1 MTLLK
6 QFLELGLDCSPIGL
20 GPGPSQG
27 GYFCTPKGL
36 TVLGWEGVDGIHYGR
51 IRGYG
56 DMVFAVNPM
65 PAGEQHVRP
74 LAGSF
79 RDFLRLLLACGST
92 TTLEQAGDWT
102 REQFDTYLRAPENAV
117 ADVEIAGAD
126 GGAGHPHDGVAG
138 ALQGG
143 DGPPLQGERAVP
155 LPDQSVHGVH
165 RGHSFSDANTTASN
179 SKPWEAGSRLSGR
192 ARPSVS

>member
-36 TVLGWEGVDGIHYGR
+36 TVLGWEALTASTTAASAAMGIWCLP
-51 IRGYG
+51 
-56 DMVFAVNPM
+56 VNPM
-65 PAGEQHVRP
+65 PAGEPACPPPGRQLP
-74 LAGSF
+74 GLSAPAS
-79 RDFLRLLLACGST
+79 ACGST

-117 ADVEIAGAD
+117 TPDAQAVLERIAADFRL
-126 GGAGHPHDGVAG
+126 HPHGRP
-138 ALQGG
+138 LFLHQGRTG
-143 DGPPLQGERAVP
+143 IL
-155 LPDQSVHGVH
+155 
-165 RGHSFSDANTTASN
+165 
-179 SKPWEAGSRLSGR
+179 
-192 ARPSVS
+192 

>member
-27 GYFCTPKGL
+27 GYFCTPKGM
-36 TVLGWEGVDGIHYGR
+36 TVLGW
-51 IRGYG
+51 

-74 LAGSF
+74 LAGRF

-117 ADVEIAGAD
+117 TPDAQAVLERIASAFRLTPMEDPFSYIKGVQASFD
-126 GGAGHPHDGVAG
+126 GGKLHYTDEYYDTLG
-138 ALQGG
+138 L
-143 DGPPLQGERAVP
+143 
-155 LPDQSVHGVH
+155 
-165 RGHSFSDANTTASN
+165 
-179 SKPWEAGSRLSGR
+179 
-192 ARPSVS
+192 ARPDRREPASQGFEFEAVVFALEKE

>member
-102 REQFDTYLRAPENAV
+102 REQFDTYLRAPENA
-117 ADVEIAGAD
+117 DAGCT
-126 GGAGHPHDGVAG
+126 GGAGAHRLRLPSHPHGRP
-138 ALQGG
+138 LFLHQGRTG
-143 DGPPLQGERAVP
+143 IL
-155 LPDQSVHGVH
+155 
-165 RGHSFSDANTTASN
+165 
-179 SKPWEAGSRLSGR
+179 
-192 ARPSVS
+192 

>member
-102 REQFDTYLRAPENAV
+102 REQFDTYLRAPDAQAV
-117 ADVEIAGAD
+117 LERIASAFRLTPMEDPFSYIKGVQASFD
-126 GGAGHPHDGVAG
+126 GGKLHYTDEYYDTLG
-138 ALQGG
+138 L
-143 DGPPLQGERAVP
+143 
-155 LPDQSVHGVH
+155 
-165 RGHSFSDANTTASN
+165 
-179 SKPWEAGSRLSGR
+179 
-192 ARPSVS
+192 ARPDRREPASQGFEFEAVVFALEKE

>member
-27 GYFCTPKGL
+27 GYFCTPKGM

-79 RDFLRLLLACGST
+79 RDFLPLS
-92 TTLEQAGDWT
+92 
-102 REQFDTYLRAPENAV
+102 
-117 ADVEIAGAD
+117 
-126 GGAGHPHDGVAG
+126 GGAFDPYTHHGWQHF
-138 ALQGG
+138 LQHRGEA
-143 DGPPLQGERAVP
+143 GERS
-155 LPDQSVHGVH
+155 LTG
-165 RGHSFSDANTTASN
+165 NL
-179 SKPWEAGSRLSGR
+179 AGNRRNGR
-192 ARPSVS
+192 EWRRES

>member
-117 ADVEIAGAD
+117 TPDAQAVLERIASAFRLTPMEDPFSYIKGVQASFD
-126 GGAGHPHDGVAG
+126 GGTLHYTD
-138 ALQGG
+138 
-143 DGPPLQGERAVP
+143 E
-155 LPDQSVHGVH
+155 
-165 RGHSFSDANTTASN
+165 
-179 SKPWEAGSRLSGR
+179 
-192 ARPSVS
+192 

>member
-117 ADVEIAGAD
+117 TPDAQAVLERIAADPAFGLTREQILRHLDPADYIGCCPEQVERFLRDCIQPALEKY
-126 GGAGHPHDGVAG
+126 AG
-138 ALQGG
+138 AL
-143 DGPPLQGERAVP
+143 A
-155 LPDQSVHGVH
+155 
-165 RGHSFSDANTTASN
+165 GHSAEIT
-179 SKPWEAGSRLSGR
+179 
-192 ARPSVS
+192 V

>member
-1 MTLLK
+1 ML
-6 QFLELGLDCSPIGL
+6 
-20 GPGPSQG
+20 
-27 GYFCTPKGL
+27 
-36 TVLGWEGVDGIHYGR
+36 GVDGIHYGR

-102 REQFDTYLRAPENAV
+102 REQFDTYLRAPMEDPFSYIKGVQASF
-117 ADVEIAGAD
+117 D
-126 GGAGHPHDGVAG
+126 GGKLHYTDEYYDTLG
-138 ALQGG
+138 L
-143 DGPPLQGERAVP
+143 
-155 LPDQSVHGVH
+155 
-165 RGHSFSDANTTASN
+165 
-179 SKPWEAGSRLSGR
+179 
-192 ARPSVS
+192 ARPDRREPASQGFEFETVVFALEKE

>member
-56 DMVFAVNPM
+56 DMVFVVDPLP
-65 PAGEQHVRP
+65 PAGVQYVRP
-74 LAGSF
+74 VANSF
-79 RDFLRLLLACGST
+79 RDFLRLLLACGNT
-92 TTLEQAGDWT
+92 NPLNWVGDFPT
-102 REQFDTYLRAPENAV
+102 REQFDAALRAPENAV
-117 ADVEIAGAD
+117 TPDAQEVLERIAAAFHLAPMEDPFSYIKGVQASFD
-126 GGAGHPHDGVAG
+126 GGKLRYTNEYYDTLGLPRPDGSE
-138 ALQGG
+138 
-143 DGPPLQGERAVP
+143 PPASEHEFATIITFLPVER
-155 LPDQSVHGVH
+155 
-165 RGHSFSDANTTASN
+165 
-179 SKPWEAGSRLSGR
+179 E
-192 ARPSVS
+192 

>member
-1 MTLLK
+1 MDRRDCCDTAEAVFGAGTGLL
-6 QFLELGLDCSPIGL
+6 PHRPWA
-20 GPGPSQG
+20 GPQQG

-117 ADVEIAGAD
+117 TPDAQAVLERIASAFRLTPMED
-126 GGAGHPHDGVAG
+126 PFPTSRAYRHPLTAASCTIPTNITNAGN
-138 ALQGG
+138 
-143 DGPPLQGERAVP
+143 
-155 LPDQSVHGVH
+155 
-165 RGHSFSDANTTASN
+165 F
-179 SKPWEAGSRLSGR
+179 
-192 ARPSVS
+192 